1 MLAICS
7 VPCQSQTIDRALF
20 ERMVAI
26 TKHFE
31 GWHDPKTITG
41 LCGTMVTSYRRESV
55 FPKTLTRQ
63 RADLLLRTD
72 LLRHLRLYARYG
84 RDAYLLATLSYQ
96 IGPAKL
102 LGNGRYPKAS
112 LLTRLERGDRDILP
126 LYLSYCKWR
135 EKQWHPL
142 GTEVGG
148 ISAVV
153 CRAVRHHPSYT
164 CLSVT
169 YIIYKGNN
177 CNFNVKVRA
186 LWHPSN

>member
-1 MLAICS
+1 MRRYIIVLLSMLAICS

-31 GWHDPKTITG
+31 GWHDPKTTPG
-41 LCGTMVTSYRRESV
+41 YVGYGHQLQKGER

-96 IGPAKL
+96 IGPESVPAHPIGTWRQGHPATLSEL
-102 LGNGRYPKAS
+102 LQMEGKS
-112 LLTRLERGDRDILP
+112 
-126 LYLSYCKWR
+126 S
-135 EKQWHPL
+135 
-142 GTEVGG
+142 G
-148 ISAVV
+148 I
-153 CRAVRHHPSYT
+153 H
-164 CLSVT
+164 
-169 YIIYKGNN
+169 
-177 CNFNVKVRA
+177 
-186 LWHPSN
+186 

>member
-1 MLAICS
+1 MWAMGHQL
-7 VPCQSQTIDRALF
+7 QKG
-20 ERMVAI
+20 ER
-26 TKHFE
+26 
-31 GWHDPKTITG
+31 
-41 LCGTMVTSYRRESV
+41 

-135 EKQWHPL
+135 GK
-142 GTEVGG
+142 
-148 ISAVV
+148 AVASIRKRRWV
-153 CRAVRHHPSYT
+153 EYQLLYAER
-164 CLSVT
+164 
-169 YIIYKGNN
+169 
-177 CNFNVKVRA
+177 
-186 LWHPSN
+186 

>member
-1 MLAICS
+1 MRRYIIVLLSMLAICS

-31 GWHDPKTITG
+31 GWHDPKTTPG
-41 LCGTMVTSYRRESV
+41 YVGYGHQLQKGER

-96 IGPAKL
+96 VVRQWTIPESVPAHPIGTWRQGHPATLSEL
-102 LGNGRYPKAS
+102 LQMEGKS
-112 LLTRLERGDRDILP
+112 
-126 LYLSYCKWR
+126 S
-135 EKQWHPL
+135 
-142 GTEVGG
+142 G
-148 ISAVV
+148 I
-153 CRAVRHHPSYT
+153 H
-164 CLSVT
+164 
-169 YIIYKGNN
+169 
-177 CNFNVKVRA
+177 
-186 LWHPSN
+186 

>member
-1 MLAICS
+1 MRRYIIVLLSMLAICS

-31 GWHDPKTITG
+31 GWHDPKTTPG
-41 LCGTMVTSYRRESV
+41 YVGYGHQLQKGER

-112 LLTRLERGDRDILP
+112 LLTRLERGDRDI
-126 LYLSYCKWR
+126 R
-135 EKQWHPL
+135 AIANGGEKQWHPL
-142 GTEVGG
+142 GNGG
-148 ISAVV
+148 GWNISCCMPSGEAPSLLYLFV
-153 CRAVRHHPSYT
+153 CHLY
-164 CLSVT
+164 
-169 YIIYKGNN
+169 YI
-177 CNFNVKVRA
+177 
-186 LWHPSN
+186 

>member
-1 MLAICS
+1 MRRTIIVLLSMLAICS

-31 GWHDPKTITG
+31 GWHDPKTTPG
-41 LCGTMVTSYRRESV
+41 YVGYGHQLQKGER

-135 EKQWHPL
+135 GK
-142 GTEVGG
+142 
-148 ISAVV
+148 AVASIRKRRWV
-153 CRAVRHHPSYT
+153 EYQLLYAER
-164 CLSVT
+164 
-169 YIIYKGNN
+169 
-177 CNFNVKVRA
+177 
-186 LWHPSN
+186 

>member
-1 MLAICS
+1 MRRYIIVLLSMLAICS

-31 GWHDPKTITG
+31 GWHDPKTTPG
-41 LCGTMVTSYRRESV
+41 YVGYGHQLQKGER

-102 LGNGRYPKAS
+102 LGNGRYPKSVPAHPIGTWRQGHPATLS
-112 LLTRLERGDRDILP
+112 ELLQMEGK
-126 LYLSYCKWR
+126 SS
-135 EKQWHPL
+135 
-142 GTEVGG
+142 G
-148 ISAVV
+148 I
-153 CRAVRHHPSYT
+153 H
-164 CLSVT
+164 
-169 YIIYKGNN
+169 
-177 CNFNVKVRA
+177 
-186 LWHPSN
+186 

>member
-31 GWHDPKTITG
+31 GWHDPKTTPG
-41 LCGTMVTSYRRESV
+41 YVGYGHQLQKGER

-84 RDAYLLATLSYQ
+84 RDALLLSEISDNRS
-96 IGPAKL
+96 IGETILIIFVRKRKNARAKL
-102 LGNGRYPKAS
+102 QNTNN
-112 LLTRLERGDRDILP
+112 LLRNVPDWKGLRRKSENRL
-126 LYLSYCKWR
+126 
-135 EKQWHPL
+135 
-142 GTEVGG
+142 
-148 ISAVV
+148 
-153 CRAVRHHPSYT
+153 
-164 CLSVT
+164 
-169 YIIYKGNN
+169 
-177 CNFNVKVRA
+177 VK
-186 LWHPSN
+186 

>member
-1 MLAICS
+1 MRRYIIVLLSMLAICS

-31 GWHDPKTITG
+31 GWHDPKTTPAMWLWSPATEG
-41 LCGTMVTSYRRESV
+41 RAFPENTDTSACRFAVTDR
-55 FPKTLTRQ
+55 PPP
-63 RADLLLRTD
+63 AP
-72 LLRHLRLYARYG
+72 APICRYG

-135 EKQWHPL
+135 GK
-142 GTEVGG
+142 
-148 ISAVV
+148 AVASIRKRRWV
-153 CRAVRHHPSYT
+153 EYQLLYAER
-164 CLSVT
+164 
-169 YIIYKGNN
+169 
-177 CNFNVKVRA
+177 
-186 LWHPSN
+186 

>member
-1 MLAICS
+1 MRRYIIVLLSMLAICS

-31 GWHDPKTITG
+31 GWHDPKTTPG
-41 LCGTMVTSYRRESV
+41 YVGYGHQLQKGER

-96 IGPAKL
+96 IVRQWTIPESVPAHPIGTWRQGHPATLSEL
-102 LGNGRYPKAS
+102 LQMEGKS
-112 LLTRLERGDRDILP
+112 
-126 LYLSYCKWR
+126 S
-135 EKQWHPL
+135 
-142 GTEVGG
+142 G
-148 ISAVV
+148 I
-153 CRAVRHHPSYT
+153 H
-164 CLSVT
+164 
-169 YIIYKGNN
+169 
-177 CNFNVKVRA
+177 
-186 LWHPSN
+186 

>member
-1 MLAICS
+1 MRRYIIVLLSMLAICS

-31 GWHDPKTITG
+31 GWHDPKTTPG
-41 LCGTMVTSYRRESV
+41 YVGYGHQLQKGER

-102 LGNGRYPKAS
+102 LGTIPESVPAHPIGTWRQGHPATLS
-112 LLTRLERGDRDILP
+112 ELLQMEGK
-126 LYLSYCKWR
+126 SS
-135 EKQWHPL
+135 
-142 GTEVGG
+142 G
-148 ISAVV
+148 I
-153 CRAVRHHPSYT
+153 H
-164 CLSVT
+164 
-169 YIIYKGNN
+169 
-177 CNFNVKVRA
+177 
-186 LWHPSN
+186 